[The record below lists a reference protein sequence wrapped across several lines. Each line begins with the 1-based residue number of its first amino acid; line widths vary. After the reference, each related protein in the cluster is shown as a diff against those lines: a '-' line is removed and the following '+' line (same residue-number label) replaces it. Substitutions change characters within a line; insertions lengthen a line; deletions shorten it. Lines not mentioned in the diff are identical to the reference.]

1 MGSPSRC
8 LSSKIKFNQ
17 FRIYLNHRPYK
28 PLDMTKMSSSFDTLR
43 NFVLSSNKHKDLEK
57 YHDSKHTNDKC
68 ISRETFFRLLSEQGE
83 SIPESELMEILR
95 VIRGDSNIKST
106 AESMS
111 FQYLFEELLRFEVSE
126 ETEEKEKDN

>member
-1 MGSPSRC
+1 LKC
-8 LSSKIKFNQ
+8 LSSKIKIY

-28 PLDMTKMSSSFDTLR
+28 ALDMNKMSSSFDTLR

-83 SIPESELMEILR
+83 AIPENEMMEILR
-95 VIRGDSNIKST
+95 VIRGDPNIKSISD
-106 AESMS
+106 SMS

-126 ETEEKEKDN
+126 EQDQKDKDNQ